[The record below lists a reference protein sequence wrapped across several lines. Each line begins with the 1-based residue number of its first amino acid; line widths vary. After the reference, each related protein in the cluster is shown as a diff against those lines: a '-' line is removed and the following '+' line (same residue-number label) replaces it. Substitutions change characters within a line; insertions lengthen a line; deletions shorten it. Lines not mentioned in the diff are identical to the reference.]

1 MPAREAVIGDTLTR
15 LIALDGPTLKRLPVA
30 RAVLEGPA
38 YRGLLNYVG
47 SFRRRPSLYVQTV
60 FSQFAPDAEPD
71 IQSFFHTDTF
81 HPTVKAWFFLQDV
94 EQDAAPF
101 AYVPGSHR
109 ANRRKL
115 AWERRVSVT
124 AHGAG
129 DRLTAEGSFRITE
142 DEIRRLGYA
151 EPRRMPVAANTLVV
165 ADTSGIHRRSTTD
178 KPSVRVSIW
187 AYSRSNPFLPWV
199 GGDPVA
205 LPLVKDHA
213 QRLYWWAS
221 DRLKDK
227 RGSRGCGA
235 GWATGRRCRRRCRS
249 RYSRRASEHRQP
261 PQRFDAGLP
270 KVGWANSWPWPGPP
284 SWIMMVFAS
293 RPRWTGFKD
302 DSRSVSRAWS
312 AVFTTAIYCVVLFS
326 PGGAYLCRK
335 APRLFAPFR
344 SIMAAMAVSPVAM
357 FGKTAKLPSMPMA
370 PDCFARLRPLD
381 PGKRRLPGLFDRYGR
396 SPCRVIML
404 PSW

>member
-1 MPAREAVIGDTLTR
+1 MDQVAPLDRPGARDKTPAAATRRPTPARWRRLLLPFQAMAVLTASKAFNANPVIGSEALNRRGLHVARRRLAARIGESRRNRLTRLLSETDRVAFERDGFIVKSDFLDPATFAAFRDEILSLDVPAREAVIGDTLTR
-15 LIALDGPTLKRLPVA
+15 LIALDGPTLKRLPVV
-30 RAVLEGPA
+30 RTVLEGPT

-60 FSQFAPDAEPD
+60 FSQFAPEAEPD

-115 AWERRVSVT
+115 AWERRVSIT
-124 AHGAG
+124 AHAAG

-142 DEIRRLGYA
+142 PEIRRLGYG

-178 KPSVRVSIW
+178 RPSVRVSIW

-213 QRLYWWAS
+213 QRLYWWVS
-221 DRLKDK
+221 DRLLDK
-227 RGSRGCGA
+227 R
-235 GWATGRRCRRRCRS
+235 
-249 RYSRRASEHRQP
+249 
-261 PQRFDAGLP
+261 
-270 KVGWANSWPWPGPP
+270 
-284 SWIMMVFAS
+284 
-293 RPRWTGFKD
+293 
-302 DSRSVSRAWS
+302 
-312 AVFTTAIYCVVLFS
+312 
-326 PGGAYLCRK
+326 RK
-335 APRLFAPFR
+335 PRLWRWVGNRTPLAPPAEHVR
-344 SIMAAMAVSPVAM
+344 
-357 FGKTAKLPSMPMA
+357 
-370 PDCFARLRPLD
+370 
-381 PGKRRLPGLFDRYGR
+381 
-396 SPCRVIML
+396 
-404 PSW
+404 

>member
-1 MPAREAVIGDTLTR
+1 MDQAATLHRTEPRDIADAVRRWPALGWRRLLLLPFQAAAVLTASKAFNNNPVIGSERLNRRGLHVARRRLAARIGQGRRDRLTKLLSETDRMAFERDGFIVKQDFLDPHSFAAFRDEILSLDVPAREAVIGDTLTR

-30 RAVLEGPA
+30 RAMLEGPV

-115 AWERRVSVT
+115 AWERRVSIT

-142 DEIRRLGYA
+142 AEIRRLGYA

-227 RGSRGCGA
+227 R
-235 GWATGRRCRRRCRS
+235 
-249 RYSRRASEHRQP
+249 
-261 PQRFDAGLP
+261 
-270 KVGWANSWPWPGPP
+270 
-284 SWIMMVFAS
+284 
-293 RPRWTGFKD
+293 
-302 DSRSVSRAWS
+302 
-312 AVFTTAIYCVVLFS
+312 
-326 PGGAYLCRK
+326 RK
-335 APRLFAPFR
+335 PRLWRWVGNRTPLAPPLR
-344 SIMAAMAVSPVAM
+344 NVQSVVW
-357 FGKTAKLPSMPMA
+357 PSA
-370 PDCFARLRPLD
+370 
-381 PGKRRLPGLFDRYGR
+381 
-396 SPCRVIML
+396 
-404 PSW
+404 